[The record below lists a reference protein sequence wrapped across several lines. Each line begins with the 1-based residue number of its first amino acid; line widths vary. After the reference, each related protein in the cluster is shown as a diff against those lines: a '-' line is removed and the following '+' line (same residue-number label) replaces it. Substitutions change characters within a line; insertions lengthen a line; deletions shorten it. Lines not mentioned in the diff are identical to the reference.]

1 MYKLKRSISWLL
13 ALVILISVSPHI
25 QATNIDNIS
34 VNDAEYYYTDEY
46 SIVVGVYDNGNLDIA
61 HRDAETNTVA
71 QAVYTVSEL
80 FDDTRSF
87 TTDSGAVFEAVCD
100 LVANNELALTPVS
113 GEITHETDAPS
124 VASSSSDIN
133 KIYDALENRYGS
145 EYVKT
150 TIATYS
156 YQGYYGTLY
165 KSMTFGAN
173 KDLSRS
179 AVAGLT
185 KAAVMALFG
194 LKEQAIMEIATFI
207 WDNTVGAYVLKSS
220 MYAYYAK
227 VYYTKNI
234 GVEGI
239 YPYSCYYT
247 ISLDAFVGD
256 LSATLTQTGTKT
268 TGEYNLSN
276 RDLVKLGIENY
287 INLYA

>member
-1 MYKLKRSISWLL
+1 MICKLKRSISWLL
-13 ALVILISVSPHI
+13 ALVILISGFPHI
-25 QATNIDNIS
+25 QATNIDSNS
-34 VNDAEYYYTDEY
+34 ANDAEYYHTDDY
-46 SIVVGVYDNGNLDIA
+46 SIIVGVYDNGNLDIA

-71 QAVYTVSEL
+71 QAVYTVSDL

-87 TTDSGAVFEAVCD
+87 TTGSSAVFEAVCD
-100 LVANNELALTPVS
+100 LVANNELSLAPIS
-113 GEITHETDAPS
+113 GEIIHETDASS

-194 LKEQAIMEIATFI
+194 LTEDALMKIAAFVWSATI
-207 WDNTVGAYVLKSS
+207 GVYVLKSDIF
-220 MYAYYAK
+220 AYYAK
-227 VYYTKNI
+227 VYYTKNV

-256 LSATLTQTGTKT
+256 LSATLKQTGTKT
-268 TGEYNLSN
+268 TGNT
-276 RDLVKLGIENY
+276 I
-287 INLYA
+287 